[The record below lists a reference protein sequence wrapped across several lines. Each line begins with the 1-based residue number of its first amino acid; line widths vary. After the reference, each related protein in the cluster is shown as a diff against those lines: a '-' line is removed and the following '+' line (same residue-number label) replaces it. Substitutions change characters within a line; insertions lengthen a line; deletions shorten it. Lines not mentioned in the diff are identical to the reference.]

1 MPAHLWVTVS
11 NPMKAT
17 ARAPVRIDLAGGWT
31 DVHHFA
37 DREGGA
43 VLNAAITHYVHGE
56 LGRAEGRFQVR
67 YHTDVPPGAGLG
79 ASAALNVVWLA
90 LVNASLGR
98 SLSRVEL
105 AEQAYRLEELLGV
118 TGGRQDQ
125 YAAALGGV
133 NFLRFEGGAVHVE
146 GLSLADDTLH
156 RLQERLVLV
165 YSGESRLSGDIHERV
180 WGGYLSGK
188 TKVAAALRR
197 LAEIVSEMREA
208 LLSGDLGSFGALLEE
223 NWRCQKDLHPSITND
238 TVEGLFQ
245 VAEEAGA
252 ISGKACGAGGG
263 GCLLFWCEE
272 GATSRVAAS
281 LAEASAQVIDFAL
294 DWEGLVVERE
304 GRAT

>member
-1 MPAHLWVTVS
+1 
-11 NPMKAT
+11 MKIT

-56 LGRAEGRFQVR
+56 LDRAAGRFRVI
-67 YHTDVPPGAGLG
+67 YSTNVPPGAGLG

-90 LVNASLGR
+90 LVNASMGR
-98 SLSRVEL
+98 RPAREEL

-118 TGGRQDQ
+118 TGGKQDQ

-146 GLSLADDTLH
+146 RLSLSDDTLR

-197 LAEIVSEMREA
+197 LSAIAFEMREA
-208 LLSGDLGSFGALLEE
+208 LLGGDLASIGALLGE
-223 NWRCQKDLHPSITND
+223 NWRCQKDLHPSITNG
-238 TVEGLFQ
+238 TIEGLFQ
-245 VAEEAGA
+245 VATGAGA

-272 GATSRVAAS
+272 EVAPQVAS
-281 LAEASAQVIDFAL
+281 TLRDAAPQVIDFAF
-294 DWEGLVVERE
+294 DGEGLVVEGE
-304 GRAT
+304 G